1 MAERIADLVA
11 QIESV
16 RQLDSVVT
24 AMRGIAASRAQ
35 KGRSLLPGVEA
46 YAEVVSRAIG
56 QALSLLPADGMAAPA
71 DGAARRGLVLFCAEQ
86 GFAGAF
92 SERVLDAAADDLRGA
107 TVFLLGTRG
116 AVLAGERGLEPAWR
130 AAMATH
136 VEAVPDLANRLADA
150 LYARVGSDG
159 LARVDILF
167 SRTGAEGGIE
177 VDRHSLLPV
186 DFSRFARPVGRRVP
200 LINLPARSAGRA
212 AGGRIHLRPALP
224 GRPARLRGRERGA
237 HAGDGRGPHQHRD
250 QARRPRP
257 ARTPVAPGGDHGGD
271 PRACDGGADFGARRR
286 QGAHALGANFDSAAR
301 RHRQACVF
309 RTSNVNSRMP

>member
-56 QALSLLPADGMAAPA
+56 QALSLLPADGMTAPG

-92 SERVLDAAADDLRGA
+92 SERVLDAAASDLRGA

-116 AVLAGERGLEPAWR
+116 AVLAGERGLEPDWR
-130 AAMATH
+130 TAMATH
-136 VEAVPDLANRLADA
+136 VEAVPELANRLADA
-150 LYARVGSDG
+150 LYARIGGDG

-200 LINLPARSAGRA
+200 LINLPPALLVERLAAEYIYAQLCQAALHAFEAENEARMLAMAAARTNIEAKIDGLGRRERQSRQEEITAEILELATGAQASARGVAGR
-212 AGGRIHLRPALP
+212 
-224 GRPARLRGRERGA
+224 
-237 HAGDGRGPHQHRD
+237 
-250 QARRPRP
+250 
-257 ARTPVAPGGDHGGD
+257 RT
-271 PRACDGGADFGARRR
+271 R
-286 QGAHALGANFDSAAR
+286 
-301 RHRQACVF
+301 
-309 RTSNVNSRMP
+309 